1 MSMISKYGPWALITG
16 ASSGIGEG
24 FAHQLAEQGF
34 NLVLV
39 ARRGD
44 RLEQL
49 GKLLADHHGIQARS
63 LVVDLANPN
72 CLQEVK
78 LATESLDV
86 GLLINNAGTGHP
98 GAFLKSDLEEEIRV
112 NQLNCLTPMQMAH
125 HFGNKMSFSGRGG
138 MIFVSSAMGYQGT
151 PFMANYAASKAYS
164 LVLGESFVL

>member
-34 NLVLV
+34 NLVLA

-78 LATESLDV
+78 LATEGLDV
-86 GLLINNAGTGHP
+86 GLLINNASTGHP

-112 NQLNCLTPMQMAH
+112 NQLNCQSEMKKSPSLALS
-125 HFGNKMSFSGRGG
+125 MS
-138 MIFVSSAMGYQGT
+138 VSEM
-151 PFMANYAASKAYS
+151 
-164 LVLGESFVL
+164 

>member
-98 GAFLKSDLEEEIRV
+98 GAFLKSRFGGGNPSEPIELPDADANGSSLWKQDESLRAGWYDLCLIG
-112 NQLNCLTPMQMAH
+112 NGLPGGSIYGQLCCL
-125 HFGNKMSFSGRGG
+125 
-138 MIFVSSAMGYQGT
+138 
-151 PFMANYAASKAYS
+151 
-164 LVLGESFVL
+164 